1 VRLILRFILVVF
13 ILIIVGVTALLF
25 MPGDRIAKFAE
36 EQFEAATG
44 RSMDITGDVRTS
56 IYPLLGVRTGPVTIA
71 NADWSDG
78 EPMLRA
84 EGLSIGVNLMAL
96 FKGDVKIKKVEVIS
110 PVILLEVAKDGRANW
125 EMVPAGTAAVPAG
138 TSTGGG
144 VIPAFTLGRGLVQG
158 GKLTYIDHASG
169 EKTVLS
175 DLDIDL
181 RLPNFDG
188 QGDISLS
195 MRMHGQAISLDT
207 TVANFGKLL
216 NGGVSTLEAAIKTGG
231 SSIAFDGKAGVSP
244 FAVDGK
250 VDADLMDMAA
260 LFGVMGMEAPDLPKG
275 MGRTARFTGDVTYT
289 PQGTAHLRNG
299 TIRLDHN
306 VLTGAADVFIAGKER
321 PLVKAQF
328 QADAL
333 DFSVLAAGVDNET
346 GVSVETAAGWPRDVI
361 DASALSS
368 VDAEVGLVANSI
380 NLGTVR
386 LGPSSVA
393 VNLDRARA
401 VFALHKVQAYQGVIT
416 GQFVMNG
423 RGGLSIGG
431 DLKVAHMAVQP
442 LLIDLADYER
452 LIAVA
457 DLRVKFLGVGNTVNA
472 IMHSLSGDGSFTL
485 GQGEILGLDLAGM
498 LRNLDTSYR
507 GEGQKT
513 VFNSIGATFTIKDGV
528 LYNDDLSFVAPL
540 ARADGSGEVG
550 IGEQTLNYRVNP
562 VALSAA
568 DGSGGISVPVLITG
582 TWANPK
588 FRPDLQGLIDQNLAE
603 EKAAL
608 EAKIAAEKAA
618 AEARLQAEKAALQD
632 RLDAERAAAEQR
644 AKDALGV
651 DTQEGE
657 SVEDAAKRKLEE
669 EAKRGLLNLLGNN

>member
-1 VRLILRFILVVF
+1 MRLILRFILVVF

-36 EQFEAATG
+36 DQFEAATG
-44 RSMDITGDVRTS
+44 RQMDITGDVRTS

-71 NADWSDG
+71 NADWAGG

-125 EMVPAGTAAVPAG
+125 DMAPAGAATAPAG
-138 TSTGGG
+138 ASTGGG
-144 VIPAFTLGRGLVQG
+144 TIPAFTLGRGLVRA
-158 GKLTYIDHASG
+158 GKLTYINHASG

-181 RLPNFDG
+181 RLPDFAG
-188 QGDISLS
+188 RGDISMS
-195 MRMHGQAISLDT
+195 ARMHGQAIALDT

-216 NGGVSTLEAAIKTGG
+216 NGGVSMLEASVKTGG
-231 SSIAFDGKAGVSP
+231 SSIAFEGKAGISP
-244 FAVDGK
+244 FEVDGK
-250 VDADLMDMAA
+250 VDADLADMAA

-275 MGRTARFTGDVTYT
+275 MGRTAKLSGNVIYT
-289 PQGTAHLRNG
+289 AQGTAHLRNG
-299 TIRLDHN
+299 TIRLDQN
-306 VLTGAADVFIAGKER
+306 VLTGAVDVFIAGKER
-321 PLVKAQF
+321 PFVKGQF
-328 QADAL
+328 EADAL
-333 DFSVLAAGVDNET
+333 DFSVLAASVDNET
-346 GVSVETAAGWPRDVI
+346 GAAVETAAGWSKDVI
-361 DASALSS
+361 DVSALSS
-368 VDAEVGLVANSI
+368 VDADVGLAANSI
-380 NLGTVR
+380 DLGTVK

-393 VNLDRARA
+393 VKLDRSRA
-401 VFALHKVQAYQGVIT
+401 VFALHKVQAYQGVVS

-423 RGGLSIGG
+423 RGGLSVGG
-431 DLKVAHMAVQP
+431 DLKVAHMAMQP

-452 LIAVA
+452 LIAVG
-457 DLRVKFLGVGNTVNA
+457 DLRLKFLGVGNTVNA

-485 GQGEILGLDLAGM
+485 GQGEILGLDLGGM
-498 LRNLDTSYR
+498 LRNLDTSFR

-513 VFNSIGATFTIKDGV
+513 VFNSIGATFTMKGGV
-528 LYNDDLSFVAPL
+528 LYNDDLAFVAPL

-550 IGEQTLNYRVNP
+550 VGEQTLNYRINP
-562 VALSAA
+562 VALAAA

-588 FRPDLQGLIDQNLAE
+588 FRPDLKGLIDQNLAE

-618 AEARLQAEKAALQD
+618 IKARLQAEKAALQE
-632 RLDAERAAAEQR
+632 RLDAKRAAAEQR

-651 DTQEGE
+651 ETQEGE
-657 SVEDAAKRKLEE
+657 SVEDAARRKLEE

>member
-36 EQFEAATG
+36 DQFEAATG

-71 NADWSDG
+71 NADWAGG

-96 FKGDVKIKKVEVIS
+96 FRGDVKIKKVEVIA
-110 PVILLEVAKDGRANW
+110 PQILLEVAKDGRGNW
-125 EMVPAGTAAVPAG
+125 EMAPAGAATAQSGAA
-138 TSTGGG
+138 SGGG
-144 VIPAFTLGRGLVQG
+144 VVPAFTLGRGLVQG
-158 GKLTYIDHASG
+158 GKLTYINHASG

-181 RLPNFDG
+181 RLPDFTG

-195 MRMHGQAISLDT
+195 MRMHGQPISLDT
-207 TVANFGKLL
+207 TIANFGKFI
-216 NGGVSTLEAAIKTGG
+216 NGGVSALETSIKTGG
-231 SSIAFDGKAGVSP
+231 SSIAFNGKAGLSP
-244 FAVDGK
+244 FAADGK
-250 VDADLMDMAA
+250 VDADLADMAA

-275 MGRTARFTGDVTYT
+275 MGRTARLSGDVTYT
-289 PQGTAHLRNG
+289 AQGTAHLRNG
-299 TIRLDHN
+299 SIRLDQN
-306 VLTGAADVFIAGKER
+306 LLTGAVDVFIAGKER
-321 PLVKAQF
+321 PLVKGQF
-328 QADAL
+328 KADAL
-333 DFSVLAAGVDNET
+333 DFSVLAASVDNET
-346 GVSVETAAGWPRDVI
+346 GAAVETAPGWPKDVI
-361 DASALSS
+361 DVSALST
-368 VDAEVGLVANSI
+368 VDADVGLVANAI
-380 NLGTVR
+380 DLGTVK

-393 VNLDRARA
+393 VKLDRSRA
-401 VFALHKVQAYQGVIT
+401 VFELHKVQTYQGVVS

-423 RGGLSIGG
+423 RGGLSVGG
-431 DLKVAHMAVQP
+431 DLKVAHMAMQP
-442 LLIDLADYER
+442 LLKDLADYER
-452 LIAVA
+452 LIAVG
-457 DLRVKFLGVGNTVNA
+457 DLRVKFLGVGNTMDA
-472 IMHSLSGDGSFTL
+472 IMRSLSGDGSFTL

-498 LRNLDTSYR
+498 LRNLDTSYQ
-507 GEGQKT
+507 GKGQKT
-513 VFNSIGATFTIKDGV
+513 VFNSIGATFTMKDGV
-528 LYNDDLSFVAPL
+528 LYNDDLAFVAPL

-550 IGEQTLNYRVNP
+550 IGTQTLNYRITP
-562 VALSAA
+562 VALAAA
-568 DGSGGISVPVLITG
+568 DGTGGISVPVLITG

-588 FRPDLQGLIDQNLAE
+588 FRPDLKGLIDQNLAD

-608 EAKIAAEKAA
+608 EAKLA
-618 AEARLQAEKAALQD
+618 AEKAALQE

-651 DTQEGE
+651 ETQDGE
-657 SVEDAAKRKLEE
+657 SIEDAAKRKLEE

>member
-1 VRLILRFILVVF
+1 MRLILRFILVLF

-36 EQFEAATG
+36 DQFEAATG

-71 NADWSDG
+71 NADWAGG

-84 EGLSIGVNLMAL
+84 EGLSIGVDLMAL
-96 FKGDVKIKKVEVIS
+96 FGGDVKIKKVEVIS
-110 PVILLEVAKDGRANW
+110 PTILLEVAKDGRANW
-125 EMVPAGTAAVPAG
+125 EMTPVGASAAPAEVP
-138 TSTGGG
+138 SGGG
-144 VIPAFTLGRGLVQG
+144 AIPAFTLGRGLVQG
-158 GKLTYIDHASG
+158 GKLTYINHASG

-181 RLPNFDG
+181 RLPDFTG

-195 MRMHGQAISLDT
+195 MRMHGQPISLDT
-207 TVANFGKLL
+207 TVAHFGKFI
-216 NGGVSTLEAAIKTGG
+216 NGGVSALETSIKTGG
-231 SSIAFDGKAGVSP
+231 SSIAFNGKAGISP
-244 FAVDGK
+244 FAADGK
-250 VDADLMDMAA
+250 IDADLADMAA

-275 MGRTARFTGDVTYT
+275 MGRTARLSGDVTYT
-289 PQGTAHLRNG
+289 AQGTAHLRNG
-299 TIRLDHN
+299 SIRLDQN
-306 VLTGAADVFIAGKER
+306 LLTGAVDVFIAGKER
-321 PLVKAQF
+321 PFVKGQF
-328 QADAL
+328 KADAL
-333 DFSVLAAGVDNET
+333 DFSVLAASVDNET
-346 GVSVETAAGWPRDVI
+346 GAAVETAAGWPKDVI
-361 DASALSS
+361 DVSALST
-368 VDAEVGLVANSI
+368 VDADVGLVANAI
-380 NLGTVR
+380 DLGTVK

-393 VNLDRARA
+393 VKLDRSRA
-401 VFALHKVQAYQGVIT
+401 VFQLHKVQAYQGVVS

-423 RGGLSIGG
+423 RGGLSVGG
-431 DLKVAHMAVQP
+431 DLKVAHMAMQP
-442 LLIDLADYER
+442 LLMDLADYER
-452 LIAVA
+452 LIAVG
-457 DLRVKFLGVGNTVNA
+457 DLRVKFLGVGNTVDA
-472 IMHSLSGDGSFTL
+472 IMRSLSGEGSFTL

-498 LRNLDTSYR
+498 LRNLDASYR

-513 VFNSIGATFTIKDGV
+513 VFNSIGATFTMKDGV

-550 IGEQTLNYRVNP
+550 IGTQTLNYRINP
-562 VALSAA
+562 VALA
-568 DGSGGISVPVLITG
+568 DENGSGGISVPVLITG

-588 FRPDLQGLIDQNLAE
+588 FRPDLKGLIDQNLAD

-608 EAKIAAEKAA
+608 EAKLAAEKAA
-618 AEARLQAEKAALQD
+618 AEARLQAEKAALQE

-651 DTQEGE
+651 ETQEGE
-657 SVEDAAKRKLEE
+657 SVEDAARRKLEE